1 METQVR
7 KAQRLSQWQSQT
19 LYPLAHMLAG
29 ELSRLHVSTHGP
41 QVGST
46 RTSFIGP
53 SEHSSLHSMSE
64 WVLVARLYPTL
75 LRPHGLQPAKA
86 PLSMGFSRPEYW
98 NGLPFP
104 SPGDLPNPGVELRS
118 PALQADFLL
127 PEPPGKS
134 QYRGSQSPHLL
145 LHDISSKV
153 SPQKGKLYVRL
164 LCRA

>member
-19 LYPLAHMLAG
+19 VYPLAHMLAG
-29 ELSRLHVSTHGP
+29 ELARLHVSTHGP
-41 QVGST
+41 QVGSS
-46 RTSFIGP
+46 RTSFTGLQTRL
-53 SEHSSLHSMSE
+53 SAQYE
-64 WVLVARLYPTL
+64 WVSVSCSVVSDSFATPWAAACQGSSV
-75 LRPHGLQPAKA
+75 HGILQAIILEWIAIP
-86 PLSMGFSRPEYW
+86 FSR
-98 NGLPFP
+98 G
-104 SPGDLPNPGVELRS
+104 SSQPGVELRS
-118 PALQADFLL
+118 PALQPDFLL